1 MEQTATLPRSTLLN
15 VFLTALTEKV
25 NGVVNGIL
33 SPKVKKVLIAELY
46 KYVNDTIHTDD
57 KPILLPDQF
66 SINHSYI
73 CVPIGFRFTW
83 KRSPDDEGEFEFA
96 CGGKTIINK
105 CKKKMLDDM
114 GCLRQFC
121 KKWKDVKP
129 YLKNLPNN
137 EKRLTLMRQ
146 SNDLTIYESENC
158 PICLDVWSADSNK
171 KTAVCGHSCC
181 WTCMKEVV
189 MSNKPLCPVCRAD
202 YKQNGTFKYV
212 DTDVMNDWY
221 KKTKERYEGGVKMWE
236 LEKDQ
241 RSLNKGRLML
251 LKHYMDIPM
260 FKRAL
265 IVKYGL
271 ETFLDNMYD
280 GEMKVVHFNPDVN
293 GVGLYILKQNH

>member
-15 VFLTALTEKV
+15 VFSTALTEKV

-33 SPKVKKVLIAELY
+33 SSKVKKVLIAELDR
-46 KYVNDTIHTDD
+46 YVNDTIHTDD

-73 CVPIGFRFTW
+73 CVMIGFRFTW

-96 CGGKTIINK
+96 CGGKTIITK
-105 CKKKMLDDM
+105 CKKTLLDDM
-114 GCLRQFC
+114 DCLRQFC

-129 YLKNLPNN
+129 YLKNQPTDG
-137 EKRLTLMRQ
+137 KRLTLMRQ

-212 DTDVMNDWY
+212 DTDVMIDWY
-221 KKTKERYEGGVKMWE
+221 KKTKERYEGGIKMWE

-241 RSLNKGRLML
+241 QSLNKGRLMW

-280 GEMKVVHFNPDVN
+280 GEMKVIHFNPDVN